1 MAGNDEAGE
10 GARQQGEK
18 QGKEGCNSSIY
29 SRKLILICSSGL
41 KNDFQILAN

>member
-18 QGKEGCNSSIY
+18 QGKEGCNSS